1 MVKLFLCQTTGLI
14 TSSHYSHQIF
24 RQQEQQRFLTER
36 GSKLVLTGDHEAD
49 ASRKTF
55 QPTKPTNQTNQPTK
69 PTNQIKVEVR
79 ISVVKLLHA
88 KLIVKYYDY
97 TRSKPEVIING
108 WKESGITKHLEM
120 IDLDPFSSKVNQQM
134 SYYCNLYLLIKGRVN

>member
-55 QPTKPTNQTNQPTK
+55 QPTK